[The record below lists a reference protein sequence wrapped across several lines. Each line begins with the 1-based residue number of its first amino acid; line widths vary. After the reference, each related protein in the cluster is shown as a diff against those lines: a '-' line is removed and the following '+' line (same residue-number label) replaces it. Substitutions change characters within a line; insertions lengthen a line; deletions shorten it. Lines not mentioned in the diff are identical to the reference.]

1 MRFEFATATRIIFG
15 PGTVG
20 EIAPLSAGMGKHAC
34 VVTGSTAE
42 RTQSLLERLDEQ
54 GVEFVT
60 FSVAEEPTTVLAK
73 AGVELARRQRCD
85 LVLS

>member
-42 RTQSLLERLDEQ
+42 RAQSLL
-54 GVEFVT
+54 T
-60 FSVAEEPTTVLAK
+60 NK
-73 AGVELARRQRCD
+73 
-85 LVLS
+85 VLSL